1 MFDSTIGAGT
11 VLMPFGGAYQLTPSQ
26 AMAAKIPVLR
36 GETNTCSLMG
46 WGYNPLISERSP
58 YHGAMC
64 AVVESV
70 AKIVAAGGSWHHCWL
85 TFQEYFERTQ
95 NNPER
100 WGKPMAALLG
110 AFQAQLELSCGA
122 IGGKDSMSGTFEQID
137 VPPTLVSF
145 AVSTA
150 KADHVVST
158 EFKNTDSK
166 VILVK
171 PTYLENG
178 LPDFDSIR
186 ACFDQVEAII
196 RDNRAAAIWAVD
208 FGGVAEGIA
217 KMCFGNFIGF
227 RYQAADTGRTVPA
240 VLRCICH

>member
-1 MFDSTIGAGT
+1 
-11 VLMPFGGAYQLTPSQ
+11 
-26 AMAAKIPVLR
+26 
-36 GETNTCSLMG
+36 
-46 WGYNPLISERSP
+46 
-58 YHGAMC
+58 
-64 AVVESV
+64 
-70 AKIVAAGGSWHHCWL
+70 
-85 TFQEYFERTQ
+85 
-95 NNPER
+95 
-100 WGKPMAALLG
+100 
-110 AFQAQLELSCGA
+110 
-122 IGGKDSMSGTFEQID
+122 MSGTFEQID

-196 RDNRAAAIWAVD
+196 RDKPCSCYLGSGLRRCCRRHCKD
-208 FGGVAEGIA
+208 
-217 KMCFGNFIGF
+217 
-227 RYQAADTGRTVPA
+227 
-240 VLRCICH
+240 VLW